1 MWAEDHR
8 LASAV
13 MILPCS
19 IVGSLSHRIT
29 LSLLFVTLPLL
40 LAHWIRATSCIPGLR
55 SSCFCFIHVP
65 FLSRS
70 RLMEPRALKTQL
82 WQGFYCCSPGLA
94 NYPSPKA
101 KTPLL
106 GRFRRLWP
114 PSQLICRPGVEPL
127 GSSFCLKCSEA
138 DRKLGVKSLIKT
150 GINQPVRYDFT
161 AFVYLV
167 NVFPPS
173 IRTACQRMH
182 LRV

>member
-29 LSLLFVTLPLL
+29 LSLLFVTLLHL

-65 FLSRS
+65 FLLRS
-70 RLMEPRALKTQL
+70 RLMEPWALKTQL
-82 WQGFYCCSPGLA
+82 WLGFYCCSPGPA
-94 NYPSPKA
+94 NYPSLKA

-106 GRFRRLWP
+106 GRIRQLRPAITADLLSWRRT
-114 PSQLICRPGVEPL
+114 SQLLFLLESLRSWQETCRCKVAHKDGYK
-127 GSSFCLKCSEA
+127 SASQIWFYSFCLFSEC
-138 DRKLGVKSLIKT
+138 
-150 GINQPVRYDFT
+150 
-161 AFVYLV
+161 
-167 NVFPPS
+167 FPT
-173 IRTACQRMH
+173 ID
-182 LRV
+182 